1 MSTQSGRVQWLSCWR
16 PHSLKLVPRS
26 SISSSA
32 WQDLIPAF
40 LLFFLHL
47 LKIRIKL
54 CLKHSPR
61 LSMKS
66 KRIDASRMNLIW
78 LCPLTLIFFTK
89 LCQYLII
96 LNLIFKLNLHS
107 STILLNMQSLT
118 NILPFI
124 EKDGIIIV
132 CNLSVTLTELKP
144 LSVQP
149 ISSFYDV
156 VTETPNGFSH

>member
-1 MSTQSGRVQWLSCWR
+1 
-16 PHSLKLVPRS
+16 
-26 SISSSA
+26 
-32 WQDLIPAF
+32 
-40 LLFFLHL
+40 
-47 LKIRIKL
+47 
-54 CLKHSPR
+54 
-61 LSMKS
+61 
-66 KRIDASRMNLIW
+66 
-78 LCPLTLIFFTK
+78 
-89 LCQYLII
+89 
-96 LNLIFKLNLHS
+96 
-107 STILLNMQSLT
+107 MQSLT